1 MLALYHGANS
11 VCSVKVRIVLAEKGL
26 EWESR
31 HIDLPKGEQF
41 SEAFRKVNP
50 AAIVPVLEHDGKL
63 IYESSVI
70 SEYVDTL
77 SDENPLMPDDPYLQ
91 AKTRTWGILTLG
103 YHDAVNTLTFASYM
117 RPGLLK
123 KSPEERAA
131 RWAAMPDRIKAR
143 KTADLVENG
152 AASDYVPIAFGRL
165 SRMCEMID
173 ADLAGGP
180 WLMGEKHGLADAMLA
195 AYFFRLECVGVQALW
210 ENRFPR
216 TTDWFNRLKERPSMA
231 IATEKWVDAKMVEA
245 ITAAGR
251 AAFLSDD
258 AFAEFLT

>member
-11 VCSVKVRIVLAEKGL
+11 VCSIKVRIVLAEKGL

-50 AAIVPVLEHDGKL
+50 AAIVPVLDHDGKL

-91 AKTRTWGILTLG
+91 AKTRTWGILTLS

-117 RPGLLK
+117 RQGVLK
-123 KSPEERAA
+123 KPPEELAA
-131 RWAAMPDRIKAR
+131 RWAAMPDRIKA
-143 KTADLVENG
+143 KKMADLIENG
-152 AASDYVPIAFGRL
+152 AASDYVPVAFGRL
-165 SRMCEMID
+165 SRMCEIVND
-173 ADLAGGP
+173 DLANGP
-180 WLMGEKHGLADAMLA
+180 WLMGDAHGLADAMLA
-195 AYFFRLECVGVQALW
+195 AYFFRLECIGVQGLW
-210 ENRFPR
+210 ESRYPR
-216 TTDWFNRLKERPSMA
+216 TTDWYNRVKARPSMS
-231 IATEKWVDAKMVEA
+231 IANDKWIDPKMVEG
-245 ITAAGR
+245 ITAAGH
-251 AAFLSDD
+251 AAFLTDD
-258 AFAEFLT
+258 SFDEYLA